1 MIEQL
6 LHSSQIKTAYNAAQD
21 THQDIYLVGGA
32 IRDLFLTGSL
42 SQDLDFIVTD
52 NTESIASALSE
63 SFHGNYFCQDKKRDS
78 YRSLIED
85 KNKCYTLDFSCIFS
99 NELHTDLMNRDFS
112 INSIALKLD
121 DLFERNSLNFSDPVG
136 GIDDLKKRIVRVST
150 PLSFQSD
157 PIRILRAVRISLTHN
172 LTIDSATRTLI
183 LETKELLSSCPW
195 ERIKNELFIIISLPD
210 AIHSLR
216 VLDSLGLLTLLIPE
230 MQTFKGMNQGKHH
243 DYDLWEHSIRTVHFT
258 ETILQ
263 NLNNYFP
270 QHGNALID
278 YFKEQLENGINRS
291 NLLKFISLIHDTGK
305 PSALAQNANNVIFYG
320 HDIIGRRINQ
330 GIAKRFKIGNK
341 SSTIITAATQNHMRL
356 LNLSQLNIIT
366 SRAKFRFF
374 YDLNSAALDTIVL
387 AIADLMSTRKCS
399 PGSDDHIPILNLVS
413 DLIDYYFCEYSSKS
427 IKPLIN
433 GHEIMEI
440 LNLEPGERIGE
451 LLCLIEDAERKG
463 AVSNR
468 DEAIKFITSH
478 HIKTTENR

>member
-1 MIEQL
+1 
-6 LHSSQIKTAYNAAQD
+6 
-21 THQDIYLVGGA
+21 
-32 IRDLFLTGSL
+32 
-42 SQDLDFIVTD
+42 
-52 NTESIASALSE
+52 
-63 SFHGNYFCQDKKRDS
+63 
-78 YRSLIED
+78 
-85 KNKCYTLDFSCIFS
+85 
-99 NELHTDLMNRDFS
+99 
-112 INSIALKLD
+112 
-121 DLFERNSLNFSDPVG
+121 
-136 GIDDLKKRIVRVST
+136 
-150 PLSFQSD
+150 
-157 PIRILRAVRISLTHN
+157 
-172 LTIDSATRTLI
+172 
-183 LETKELLSSCPW
+183 
-195 ERIKNELFIIISLPD
+195 
-210 AIHSLR
+210 
-216 VLDSLGLLTLLIPE
+216 